1 MNKTQVKFYKDALK
15 LYRKKGSPQQD
26 FDNLFKLIFA
36 ELAST
41 TPEQLSL
48 DHTILMEEAQLH
60 YAEKED
66 FKKAELL
73 KISRESAFKV
83 FQAREEHLA
92 LLKKIQNEKDDESKT
107 D

>member
-1 MNKTQVKFYKDALK
+1 MNKVQVKFYKDALK
-15 LYRKKGSPQQD
+15 LYRKKGNPQQD

-36 ELAST
+36 ELSAI

-48 DHTILMEEAQLH
+48 DHTVLMEEAEIH

-73 KISRESAFKV
+73 KNARESAFKV
-83 FQAREEHLA
+83 FEAREEHLK
-92 LLKKIQNEKDDESKT
+92 LLKKIQKEHNDESEAN
-107 D
+107 